1 MHAIVIL
8 SNRLVANLS
17 LYFGQ
22 VLTDLLSESQQNR
35 LTYQEKLSNM

>member
-1 MHAIVIL
+1 MPDIFLLRNPLA
-8 SNRLVANLS
+8 ANLS

-35 LTYQEKLSNM
+35 LTYLEEFSNM